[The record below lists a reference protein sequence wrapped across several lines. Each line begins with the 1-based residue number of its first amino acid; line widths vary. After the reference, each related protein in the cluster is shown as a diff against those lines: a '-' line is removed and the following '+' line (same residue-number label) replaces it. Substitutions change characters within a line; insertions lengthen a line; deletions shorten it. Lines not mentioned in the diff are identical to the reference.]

1 MDIEHLLALIE
12 ALDRADHHAIGV
24 FASEA
29 WLGNNVS
36 HRKISPLVEAA
47 NERVKWMVVHMQTT
61 ASGLWM
67 AADLNR
73 PLEPA
78 QAALE
83 ASSA

>member
-1 MDIEHLLALIE
+1 MDVEHFLALIE
-12 ALDRADHHAIGV
+12 ALDRADHHAVGV

-29 WLGNNVS
+29 RLGNNVS

-47 NERVKWMVVHMQTT
+47 NKRVAWMVIHNAKYGQQTP
-61 ASGLWM
+61 M

-78 QAALE
+78 QAVLE